1 MSAVM
6 NVGNE
11 RIYRQLVSKIL
22 PHVIHTERENQHYI
36 TELEALH
43 DRGKLTTEEE
53 QLAELLTLLIED
65 FEHKRYPLRTAGP
78 LDVVR
83 ELMAANGLKQAD
95 LLDLFGTPSVASE
108 VMKGKRKLS
117 KAHIS
122 RLSERFHVSPEVFF
136 SSALTGTRKARKSLK
151 RVPT

>member
-6 NVGNE
+6 DVGNE

-22 PHVIHTERENQHYI
+22 PHVIHTEKENEHYI

-65 FEHKRYPLRTAGP
+65 FEHKRYPLGKAEP

-83 ELMAANGLKQAD
+83 ELMGANGLKQAD
-95 LLDLFGTPSVASE
+95 MLDVFGTPSVASE
-108 VMKGKRKLS
+108 VMKGKRELS

-136 SSALTGTRKARKSLK
+136 PSALTTTRKARK
-151 RVPT
+151 